1 VLLRARIDMADPA
14 LAGSKQPYHAVEE
27 MPLGE
32 AARGLKRYEETARE
46 MASAAIR
53 SIVDQLWER
62 GHAAKVAGILASSG
76 RKGGS
81 LESILASHA
90 LIHTADGD
98 HFREALA
105 QACSGCKIPVTRL
118 PARELPGEA
127 ARALGKRAEQLQ
139 ALVTAMGRSLGPPW
153 DADCKSATLLAW
165 LRLADRIREPR

>member
-1 VLLRARIDMADPA
+1 MPRPPQDVTDAE
-14 LAGSKQPYHAVEE
+14 LAILNV
-27 MPLGE
+27 
-32 AARGLKRYEETARE
+32 
-46 MASAAIR
+46 
-53 SIVDQLWER
+53 LWER

-105 QACSGCKIPVTRL
+105 QACARCKIPVTRV
-118 PARELPGEA
+118 PARELPGQA
-127 ARALGKRAEQLQ
+127 ARSLGKRLEQLQ
-139 ALVTAMGRSLGPPW
+139 ASVKTLGQSLGPPW

-165 LRLADRIREPR
+165 HLLAEGTKR